1 MKVFWNFV
9 RYKPEHAEGGLNG
22 HGLRHLVDLE
32 HVAQVDREVHPGQK
46 KQDFHHFLRGVLLIV
61 KQNNWAMEE
70 KNTIRDGDTTAL
82 YTVLTAYTVYNVNTV
97 STVYTI
103 RNCFTLFKQ

>member
-1 MKVFWNFV
+1 MFV
-9 RYKPEHAEGGLNG
+9 INQNMRRVVSTDTVSATSLTSST
-22 HGLRHLVDLE
+22 LRRLIEKFTL
-32 HVAQVDREVHPGQK
+32 GKK